1 MLPIIE
7 KLLVLQDRD
16 RRLLRVRAEVAAVPG
31 QRQLIQNKA
40 AAGAAEHDAIKKQ
53 VQQIESDRK
62 KLELDADALKDRI
75 GKVRAQQ
82 NETRSNDQYKAY
94 EHQIETSQREISRLE
109 DQQLELMERSE
120 TATRQLAVATAAYAA
135 LKAETDRQ
143 LSDLAAREKNLAT
156 ELAAATEARATAAA
170 GIDDPSVISRYDRL
184 LKTKGDTLI
193 VGVAGG
199 VCGGC
204 HMKLPTQS
212 IVSAKGQSELVACP
226 SCSRILYFTADM
238 G

>member
-143 LSDLAAREKNLAT
+143 LADLAAREKNLAT